1 MQWHCCDIQS
11 KSYNIILFFCCMGWN
26 HRPESSQPAHR
37 DTPPAQG
44 TRVCCAGDSCRS
56 WTSVFPECGAMGPC
70 FLFRGSGGALFVAHC
85 MSRIINPRLVPT
97 ETARNCYKMWRF
109 EIVICNF
116 AWQAWDF
123 VALRREI
130 CTRFSNRLA
139 RCASSECCKT
149 WRFDVAKLH
158 FVWHAWGFVAL
169 RRVVLRG
176 SPIDWLAVSSRS
188 ATRVWSMECEV
199 WSAEREIWCVEW
211 RVWSVECGVESM
223 KCGVEIVKCGVE
235 IVKCRVWTVE
245 WGVWSAECGVESVK
259 CGVWSVVESVEWRV
273 WSVECGVES
282 VKCGVWSVECRVW
295 SVKRR
300 LWSVECEVW
309 SGECEVW
316 SGECEALAVAARQ
329 CPLSSGA
336 RGWSG
341 RRRWR

>member
-1 MQWHCCDIQS
+1 MGGIDYPQAVISPQCCGWFRPCYPWSLGSSRDFCWSLWGSYVWDPSWCSGIVAIFNQS
-11 KSYNIILFFCCMGWN
+11 HTISYFFFCCMGWN

-109 EIVICNF
+109 EIVICHF

-176 SPIDWLAVSSRS
+176 SPIDWLAVSSRF

-211 RVWSVECGVESM
+211 RVWSVEW
-223 KCGVEIVKCGVE
+223 
-235 IVKCRVWTVE
+235 RVWSVE
-245 WGVWSAECGVESVK
+245 WRLLNVGWRLWSVGCGLWSGECGVL
-259 CGVWSVVESVEWRV
+259 SVEWRV
-273 WSVECGVES
+273 WSVECGVWSVVES
-282 VKCGVWSVECRVW
+282 VECGVKSVECGVWSGEWRVWSVECGV
-295 SVKRR
+295 
-300 LWSVECEVW
+300 
-309 SGECEVW
+309 
-316 SGECEALAVAARQ
+316 
-329 CPLSSGA
+329 
-336 RGWSG
+336 
-341 RRRWR
+341 